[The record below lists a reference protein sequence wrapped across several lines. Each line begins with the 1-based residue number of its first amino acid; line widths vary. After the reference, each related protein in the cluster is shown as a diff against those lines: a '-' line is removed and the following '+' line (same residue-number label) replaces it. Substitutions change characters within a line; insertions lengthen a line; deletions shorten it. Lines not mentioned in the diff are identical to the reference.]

1 MSVTERTRSPIQW
14 FGGKGMLVDKLLP
27 LLPAHTLYVEV
38 FGGGASLLFA
48 KRPAEVEVYNDL
60 DGGLVNLFR
69 VLRDPEKFE
78 RFRAAVDLTLYS
90 REEYRDCR
98 ATWVECTDDV
108 ERARRFYVVA
118 RQSFSGSFGSSW
130 SFCSQPRNGPDRAT
144 GAWLSGLSQLPAIHN
159 RLRAVQIEHSDFRVL
174 FKNYDR
180 PESLFYV
187 DPPYVADTRKGGKYA
202 HEMTDADHRDLV
214 DILRGLKGRA
224 LLSGY
229 ATPLYAPL
237 EADGWRRQDFAVSC
251 SAAAKTKATGITG
264 AGAATR
270 MQGRTESV
278 WISPGQDAQ
287 PALALG

>member
-1 MSVTERTRSPIQW
+1 
-14 FGGKGMLVDKLLP
+14 MLVDKLLP

-78 RFRAAVDLTLYS
+78 RFRAAVGLTLYS

-98 ATWVECTDDV
+98 ATWADCTDDV

-118 RQSFSGSFGSSW
+118 RQSFSGRFGAGWAFRCNPGKGADTTS
-130 SFCSQPRNGPDRAT
+130 
-144 GAWLSGLSQLPAIHN
+144 GAWQSALAQLPEIHS
-159 RLRAVQIEHSDFRVL
+159 RMRSVQVEHSDFRVL

-180 PESLFYV
+180 PETLFYV
-187 DPPYVADTRKGGKYA
+187 DPPYTADTRKAGGYA

-214 DILRGLKGRA
+214 EILRGLKGRA

-251 SAAAKTKATGITG
+251 RAAGRTKATGITG